1 MYCTVFQRLLQHS
14 HLSTWNFCLLLYN
27 KSSQAH
33 AALFSQIKKVQVSLG
48 IRVLSFSVEV
58 LQSCSLQSKSEKS
71 PAGHQWNVEPAVV
84 GSVRSQ
90 AGLCLLSKLRPV
102 WLAQFGCQCP
112 HCRTLPLPRLLSNT
126 QSYQSLKFLYNISKI
141 YHNESVIVSLKYFL
155 SVSFDC

>member
-14 HLSTWNFCLLLYN
+14 HLSMWNFCLPSYD
-27 KSSQAH
+27 KSSQARCSR
-33 AALFSQIKKVQVSLG
+33 LFEKKGPSQFADQSFEF
-48 IRVLSFSVEV
+48 LSGSSAV
-58 LQSCSLQSKSEKS
+58 LQSKSEKS
-71 PAGHQWNVEPAVV
+71 SAGHQWNVEPAVV

-126 QSYQSLKFLYNISKI
+126 QSYQSLKKFLSNISKI

-155 SVSFDC
+155 SVSFDS